1 MTVEERLAEWEKQ
14 PGARVSSDERAFIL
28 YMREASK
35 RGVGYGWMQQVI
47 EWEWQ
52 SKDPKGAWGPE
63 YFAAQRAEAVASN
76 AEWLSTLQCSS
87 FHLTRDDEHAPNY
100 ATAKEWIEEYQPKDF
115 TDVDPVE
122 LQAMKDTNT
131 IWCLQIYPNTPVGF
145 NIWYGATMDSVIA
158 QARRDYMNPVR

>member
-1 MTVEERLAEWEKQ
+1 MTK
-14 PGARVSSDERAFIL
+14 DEIENRRAFL
-28 YMREASK
+28 
-35 RGVGYGWMQQVI
+35 RGITAPDTWVDELCDQALQ
-47 EWEWQ
+47 
-52 SKDPKGAWGPE
+52 
-63 YFAAQRAEAVASN
+63 AEAVASN

>member
-1 MTVEERLAEWEKQ
+1 MTDKTPCEW
-14 PGARVSSDERAFIL
+14 V
-28 YMREASK
+28 Y
-35 RGVGYGWMQQVI
+35 Y
-47 EWEWQ
+47 
-52 SKDPKGAWGPE
+52 KGAVCGFCGVVQGWPCPRK
-63 YFAAQRAEAVASN
+63 AQRAEAVASN